1 MISAYSN
8 HANSLISLSLSLGE
22 LESFVLSL
30 SRQAGEMGG
39 CTTAGIISGQCMLDN
54 LIRPKKTRFESDQQ
68 TLPSVQARIERICGT
83 RNHHS
88 HMLQND
94 HLHPSPHTTQIRSI
108 QPLCMSHR
116 FSLSNRRT
124 SQTASPF
131 PSRENP

>member
-54 LIRPKKTRFESDQQ
+54 LIRPKKQDSSQINKPCPLFKLELRGFAVPGITTHICSRTTISTQVLILLKFDRF
-68 TLPSVQARIERICGT
+68 
-83 RNHHS
+83 NH
-88 HMLQND
+88 
-94 HLHPSPHTTQIRSI
+94 
-108 QPLCMSHR
+108 
-116 FSLSNRRT
+116 F
-124 SQTASPF
+124 A
-131 PSRENP
+131 